1 MPRVSIVIRTKNRLV
16 FLVRSLLSVQQQ
28 SFHDWEIIIVNDG
41 GDAAEL
47 EQLLAQVPEIVRER
61 TGVINHATSLGRW
74 AAANAGVKAARGDL
88 LVIHDDDDSWHPAF
102 LETMVAAI
110 DGQPQSVAG
119 VVCHTQHV
127 DEVVLDG
134 NIAHKGVRPFNG
146 WLRNV
151 TLFRM
156 AARNFIP
163 PISFLYRAS
172 VHAQLG
178 LYREEL
184 PVLGDWDF
192 YMRLL
197 SCFDVQLV
205 PRVLANY
212 HLRPA
217 NAGER
222 FGNSVQAGI
231 QTHSSVEASILNGLL
246 REDLAEGKL
255 GLGTIANLAYD
266 LRELRENTSVTID
279 GVGALSQALQAVR
292 AVS

>member
-1 MPRVSIVIRTKNRLV
+1 MPRVSIITRTKNRLV

-28 SFHDWEIIIVNDG
+28 GFQDWEVIIVNDG
-41 GDAAEL
+41 GDATEL
-47 EQLLAQVPEIVRER
+47 DQLLAQVPDIVRAR
-61 TGVINHATSLGRW
+61 VSVIHHAVSQGRW

-88 LVIHDDDDSWHPAF
+88 IVIHDDDDSWHQDF
-102 LETMVAAI
+102 LQTMVAAI
-110 DGQPQSVAG
+110 DAEPASVAG
-119 VVCHTQHV
+119 VVCHTQYV
-127 DEVVLDG
+127 DEVMFDG
-134 NIAHKGVRPFNG
+134 SIARKGIRPFNT
-146 WLRNV
+146 WLKNV

-172 VHAQLG
+172 VHDQLG
-178 LYREEL
+178 LYRDEL

-197 SCFDVQLV
+197 SRFDVQLV

-217 NAGER
+217 DAGEQ
-222 FGNSVQAGI
+222 FGNSVAAGI
-231 QTHSSVEASILNGLL
+231 QSHTSVEARILNALL
-246 REDLAEGKL
+246 RQDFAEGKV

-266 LRELRENTSVTID
+266 LRELRETTSDTVA
-279 GVGALSQALQAVR
+279 GLGYLLR
-292 AVS
+292 ATGMKAAS